1 MLLSEARRDA
11 AAAGGPALHELS
23 LCRSIADLVEAAAV
37 DAGCEAVRRITL
49 EIGLG
54 APVEI
59 EAIRFCLPLCL
70 ADTRAA
76 EAEIVIDRPAV
87 KMNCRSCGSLISG
100 ESRFTPCPACG
111 GRGGEILSGDEMRVL
126 SIEVD

>member
-1 MLLSEARRDA
+1 M
-11 AAAGGPALHELS
+11 HELS
-23 LCRSIADLVEAAAV
+23 LCRSIADLVEAAAA
-37 DAGCEAVRRITL
+37 DAGCIAVRRITL
-49 EIGLG
+49 EIGVA

-76 EAEIVIDRPAV
+76 EAEIVIDRPALE
-87 KMNCRSCGSLISG
+87 MRCRSCGGLICG
-100 ESRFTPCPACG
+100 ESRLAVCPACG
-111 GRGGEILSGDEMRVL
+111 GRGGEILAGDGMRVL

>member
-1 MLLSEARRDA
+1 M
-11 AAAGGPALHELS
+11 HELS
-23 LCRSIADLVEAAAV
+23 LCRSIADLVETAATE
-37 DAGCEAVRRITL
+37 AGCDAVRRITL
-49 EIGLG
+49 EIGVA

-76 EAEIVIDRPAV
+76 EAEIVITRPTV
-87 KMNCRSCGSLISG
+87 EMKCRSCGALISG
-100 ESRFTPCPACG
+100 ETRLAPCPACG
-111 GRGGEILSGDEMRVL
+111 GRGGEILRGDEMRVL

>member
-1 MLLSEARRDA
+1 
-11 AAAGGPALHELS
+11 LHELS

-37 DAGCEAVRRITL
+37 DAGCAAVRRITL
-49 EIGLG
+49 EIGRA

-70 ADTRAA
+70 AETRAA
-76 EAEIVIDRPAV
+76 EAEIVIDRPPV
-87 KMNCRSCGSLISG
+87 EMKCRSCGTLISG

-111 GRGGEILSGDEMRVL
+111 GGGGEILAGDEMRVR

>member
-1 MLLSEARRDA
+1 M
-11 AAAGGPALHELS
+11 HELS
-23 LCRSIADLVEAAAV
+23 LCRSIADLVEAAAA
-37 DAGCEAVRRITL
+37 DAGAAAVSRITL
-49 EIGLG
+49 EIGVA

-76 EAEIVIDRPAV
+76 EAEIVIDRPALQM
-87 KMNCRSCGSLISG
+87 KCRSCGALFSG
-100 ESRFTPCPACG
+100 DGRLAPCPACG
-111 GRGGEILSGDEMRVL
+111 GRGGEILAGDEMRVL